1 MYIVWATTRNHD
13 LNCCD
18 LTSMQVFITGSR
30 PFQLLSILQHELKV
44 EFLYYF
50 AYTYT
55 YTYTYNGTQNF
66 IFYWVLFTYNINQ
79 NT

>member
-1 MYIVWATTRNHD
+1 MYIVWAPTLNQD

-30 PFQLLSILQHELKV
+30 PFQLLSILQHELEV
-44 EFLYYF
+44 EFLYYS
-50 AYTYT
+50 AYSA
-55 YTYTYNGTQNF
+55 TQNF
-66 IFYWVLFTYNINQ
+66 IFYWVLFTCNTNQ

>member
-1 MYIVWATTRNHD
+1 MYIVWAPTRNQD

-30 PFQLLSILQHELKV
+30 PFQLLSILQHELEV

-50 AYTYT
+50 AYT